1 MSATCVRCGRPMAE
15 QAYADQRCAD
25 RAAAQLA
32 EIADMTQAARDI
44 ATGQASHS
52 GGSGGSGKPGSRL
65 PFDLGATARLD
76 AVQNELTTWARHV
89 AEERGAHFVSAAFE
103 GHRVADPIVEAA
115 SWLERNLEW
124 LRHRQ
129 EIDSF
134 MVDVEVCA
142 RVVRGLARG
151 PTEQK
156 YLGPCGAVE
165 QIDVTTFGH
174 QPGSQ
179 TMDGPTCEGDVYGRV
194 GAKTGACRTCGAEV
208 AQDERRAWLD
218 DVRRDWLFTAKD
230 IADAYQLNVKTIRSW
245 HNRGQLAAHGYDPD
259 GSPLHKIGE
268 VLDLAAA
275 DAARRETERA
285 KRERRAAAR
294 AATIEGDAA

>member
-1 MSATCVRCGRPMAE
+1 MTTVCVRCGRPMAE
-15 QAYADQRCAD
+15 QAYADQHCAD

-52 GGSGGSGKPGSRL
+52 GGSSGSGKPGSRL

-76 AVQNELTTWARHV
+76 AVQNSLTTWARHV

-134 MVDVEVCA
+134 MVDVEVCV

-151 PTEQK
+151 PQEQK

-179 TMDGPTCEGDVYGRV
+179 TMDGPACEGDVYGRV

-218 DVRRDWLFTAKD
+218 GEVRSRAFRAVE
-230 IADAYQLNVKTIRSW
+230 IAQAYGVNVNTIRSW
-245 HNRGQLAAHGYDPD
+245 AARGHLVEHGRDRD
-259 GSPLHKIGE
+259 ERPLYNVGD
-268 VLDLAAA
+268 VLDLAVA
-275 DAARRETERA
+275 DAHRREAERT

-294 AATIEGDAA
+294 AAENEDAA